1 MICVTIGRGRHS
13 SLLAEWKAAAE
24 AGADLV
30 ELRIDCLRR
39 DPDLKRILANRLT
52 PVVFTIRR
60 GADGG
65 LWRGDEDKRQK
76 LIREAIVMGVEYV
89 DLEADTA
96 LQIPRPRFGKTQR
109 IVSIHDFK
117 RTPTRLEE
125 LYEQIE
131 KGDPDVV
138 KMACLARTLEDAS
151 RMLKFVGTTKKPTI
165 GVGMGSLGLFTR
177 ILGAKFGSPFT
188 YAGFNPDQTFA
199 PGMPRL
205 SDLKRDFRYD
215 QIDAETEVY
224 AVIGDPIGHSL
235 SPAIHNAAF
244 RDLGLNKVMVPIQ
257 IPAGTLKES
266 LATLEWLNIKGMSVT
281 IPHKE
286 AIVPLLSA
294 VDKSVERTG
303 ACNTVISVDKKLVGH
318 NTDYRAAMQSL
329 EQTLGGSPDDEHSA
343 LLDKQV
349 LIIGAGGVARSI
361 SYGLA
366 RRGAGVMICNR
377 DDERA
382 LKLAEDVG
390 CRSITWTM
398 RAGTPCDILIN
409 ATPVGMHPNV
419 DESPVPPAAFRP
431 GMIVFDTV
439 YHPENTL
446 FLKLGQSHECIT
458 ISGVDMFVY
467 QAALQFQY
475 YTGKDAP
482 VDLMREV
489 VQKKLNPAKDE

>member
-1 MICVTIGRGRHS
+1 MICVTIGRGRHA
-13 SLLAEWKAAAE
+13 SLLTEWKAAAE

-39 DPDLKRILANRLT
+39 EPDLKRILTNRLT

-76 LIREAIVMGVEYV
+76 LLREAIVMGVDYV

-96 LQIPRPRFGKTQR
+96 LEIPRPKFGKTKR
-109 IVSIHDFK
+109 IVSLHDFRRMPAK
-117 RTPTRLEE
+117 LEE
-125 LYEQIE
+125 IAEQLD
-131 KGDPDVV
+131 KGDPDIV
-138 KMACLARTLEDAS
+138 KIACLSRTFEEAS
-151 RMLKFVGTTKKPTI
+151 RMLKFVAKNPKPTVGI
-165 GVGMGSLGLFTR
+165 GMGPIGLFTR
-177 ILGAKFGSPFT
+177 VLGAKFGAPFT
-188 YAGFNPDQTFA
+188 YAGFNPDLTFA

-205 SDLKRDFRYD
+205 AELKNDYRYD
-215 QIDAETEVY
+215 QIDGETEVY

-235 SPAIHNAAF
+235 SPAVHNAAF
-244 RDLGLNKVMVPIQ
+244 RELGLNKVMVPLQ

-266 LATLEWLNIKGMSVT
+266 LAALEWLNIKGISVT
-281 IPHKE
+281 IPHKQ
-286 AIVPLLSA
+286 AIVPFLA
-294 VDKSVERTG
+294 GVDKSVERTG
-303 ACNTVISVDKKLVGH
+303 ACNTVVAVDNRWIGH

-329 EQTLGGSPDDEHSA
+329 ETALGGSPDDETSS

-349 LIIGAGGVARSI
+349 LILGAGGVARAI
-361 SYGLA
+361 AFGLA

-382 LKLAEDVG
+382 VKLAEEVG
-390 CRSITWTM
+390 CRAVAWTM
-398 RAGTPCDILIN
+398 RAGTPCDVLVN

-419 DESPVPPAAFRP
+419 DQSPVPAAAFRP
-431 GMIVFDTV
+431 GMVVFDSV

-446 FLKLGQSHECIT
+446 FLKLGQSHDCVT
-458 ISGVDMFVY
+458 VSGVDMFVH
-467 QAALQFQY
+467 QASLQFRY

-482 VDLMREV
+482 TNIMREV
-489 VQKKLNPAKDE
+489 VRRKLNPAKDD